1 MGRFNFK
8 IAQDSDDCAI
18 REVFHDTPM
27 DGKIGVAFKREPSYF
42 TATKVGNEFHQTI
55 IATDEKTNDIVGLGS
70 RSIKPCYINGEVAN
84 IGYLSSLRIK
94 NDYRN
99 NILLARGY
107 EYLHKLHQDKKAS
120 IYITSIIE
128 DNNYAIGLLTSKRA
142 GLPRYLDMGLYCTTA
157 IGLSRKKHDIS
168 GNIKVVKGS
177 YKNIDAIVEYL
188 NRNGKN
194 KQFYP
199 YYTRES
205 FLSNNGILK
214 DFQIDNFYIALRNNN
229 VVGTIAT
236 WYQGN
241 FKQTIIT
248 GYNGLLRFIKPFYNL
263 GATVIGLPKLPRSNT
278 QLKFL
283 YTGFI
288 AIDSNDMEIF
298 RALLRTIYN
307 DAVNSNYDY
316 LLVGLHESDPLLRAI
331 KEDYRFIKY
340 SSRVFVVCWDDGVDL
355 FNKLDNRIPYLE
367 LATL

>member
-1 MGRFNFK
+1 MSRFNFK
-8 IAQDSDDCAI
+8 VAQDLDDYAI
-18 REVFHDTPM
+18 REVFQDTPM
-27 DGKIGVAFKREPSYF
+27 DGKIGVAFRREPSYF
-42 TATKVGNEFHQTI
+42 AAAEVGNEFYQTI
-55 IATDEKTNDIVGLGS
+55 IATDERTNDIVGLGS
-70 RSIKPCYINGEVAN
+70 RSIKPCYINGKVVN

-94 NDYRN
+94 NDCRN

-107 EYLHKLHQDKKAS
+107 EYLNKLHQDRKTP

-128 DNNYAIGLLTSKRA
+128 DNNYAIDLLTSKRA
-142 GLPRYLDMGLYCTTA
+142 GLPRYLDMGLYYTTA
-157 IGLSRKKHDIS
+157 IGLSRKKHNIS

-177 YKNIDAIVEYL
+177 HKNIDAIIECL

-199 YYTRES
+199 YYTKKL

-214 DFQIDNFYIALRNNN
+214 DFRIDNFYVAFRNNDI
-229 VVGTIAT
+229 VGTIAT

-263 GATVIGLPKLPRSNT
+263 GAAVIGLPKLPRPNT

-288 AIDSNDMEIF
+288 AVDSNNMEIF

-316 LLVGLHESDPLLRAI
+316 LLVGLHERDPLLKPI

-340 SSRVFVVCWDDGVDL
+340 NSRVFVVCWDDGVAL